1 MCLMLIHM
9 KSSSTYSFICF
20 PSFLGHY
27 VAAGDYVALLFL
39 LLCCVQSIQSCPIFV
54 TSRTVAHQ
62 AHLSMGFSRQEYCNG
77 LPYPPPGDLP
87 NPPIEPV
94 AACISCIKVDSLPTE
109 PPGKPFITIHYSMIY
124 VSILPLI
131 VI

>member
-1 MCLMLIHM
+1 MFDAYPHEITQYIFFYMF
-9 KSSSTYSFICF
+9 SFF
-20 PSFLGHY
+20 PS
-27 VAAGDYVALLFL
+27 ALCCCRR
-39 LLCCVQSIQSCPIFV
+39 LCCPFIFITMCVQSIHSCPIFV
-54 TSRTVAHQ
+54 TSWTVAHQ

-94 AACISCIKVDSLPTE
+94 AACISCIKVDSWPTE